1 MQNNAIQVKGLQK
14 SYKKLQVLKGV
25 DFEVEKGS
33 IFALLGSNGLNQ
45 MLERLKKEWSVNHVF
60 ISVKP
65 YEKL

>member
-1 MQNNAIQVKGLQK
+1 MEKAIQVNGLQK
-14 SYKKLQVLKGV
+14 SYQKLHVLKGV

-45 MLERLKKEWSVNHVF
+45 MLERLKKEWSVNHVS
-60 ISVKP
+60 ISIKP